1 MNHKRYTIS
10 LGNSEKGIIRK
21 VIDTFARPTDSWD
34 EAVGGEGYNAMA
46 EGDFCNEGNGFGN
59 NEKKQNLKRDIFL
72 HFCSGLE
79 IIKIATLNSKSRR
92 HVLKLV
98 LFKLPIEGNCS
109 TYTRKV
115 RTEST

>member
-1 MNHKRYTIS
+1 M
-10 LGNSEKGIIRK
+10 
-21 VIDTFARPTDSWD
+21 
-34 EAVGGEGYNAMA
+34 GGEGYNAMA

-59 NEKKQNLKRDIFL
+59 NENKQNLKREVFL